1 MIKAIKEEKKKHGK
15 RGKTQKLRAGEDT
28 QQFI

>member
-1 MIKAIKEEKKKHGK
+1 MIKVIKEEKRHGK
-15 RGKTQKLRAGEDT
+15 RGKTQKLKAGEDT